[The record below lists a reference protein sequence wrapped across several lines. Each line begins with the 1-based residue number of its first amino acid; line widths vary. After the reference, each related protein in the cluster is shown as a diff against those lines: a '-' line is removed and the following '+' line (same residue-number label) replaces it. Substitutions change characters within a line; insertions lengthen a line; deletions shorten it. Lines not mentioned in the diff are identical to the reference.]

1 MLYFVGGFVLG
12 LLTGAVLLLYK
23 RASTT
28 QEDGKDHLARLEELS
43 KLTGGLA
50 HEIKNP
56 LSTIKINLDLVSEE
70 LEAASP
76 AKSGQMGTRKEEPG
90 LARAGRKIAVIRKE
104 ADRLE
109 HILDDFLR
117 YIDRTELQL
126 ASTDINELVGDMIDF
141 YSPQAYSHS
150 VTLRQS
156 LCPETLVCRVDANM
170 LKQVMLNLFINAQ
183 QAMANGGDLM
193 IKTQRQEGQAVIEI
207 CDTGHG
213 IAPERLPQLFDAYH
227 SSRPRGSGLG
237 LPIARKI
244 VDAHKGTISVN
255 SEPGKGTAFTIRLP
269 LQAS

>member
-1 MLYFVGGFVLG
+1 MLYFFGGLVAG
-12 LLTGAVLLLYK
+12 LLIGAVLFLYR
-23 RASTT
+23 RASATGG
-28 QEDGKDHLARLEELS
+28 DGKDHLAQLEELS

-56 LSTIKINLDLVSEE
+56 LSTIRINLDLVSEE
-70 LEAASP
+70 LAASG
-76 AKSGQMGTRKEEPG
+76 AAQSGQPGTAREEPRI
-90 LARAGRKIAVIRKE
+90 ARASRKIAVIRKE

-109 HILDDFLR
+109 HILEDFLR

-126 ASTDINELVGDMIDF
+126 ASTDINELAGDMIDF
-141 YSPQAYSHS
+141 YSPQAYSRS

-156 LCPETLVCRVDANM
+156 LCSEPLVCRVDANM
-170 LKQVMLNLFINAQ
+170 LKQVLLNLFINAQ
-183 QAMANGGDLM
+183 QAMTNGGDLM
-193 IKTQRQEGQAVIEI
+193 IKTQRQEAQAVIEI

-237 LPIARKI
+237 LPIAKKI
-244 VDAHKGTISVN
+244 VDAHKGTIGVN
-255 SEPGKGTAFTIRLP
+255 SEVGKGTAFTIKLP